1 MTLDKEVAGVRAD
14 QESDN
19 ETGDELG
26 DYKVINNNNNN
37 NNNNDNNNQEPQE
50 EELSLL
56 GHSLDTNTPVPVIR
70 APINRHK
77 HYSAGQSKQSW
88 KEGETV
94 SGIAVKI

>member
-1 MTLDKEVAGVRAD
+1 MTPNKDSDVTGVRAD
-14 QESDN
+14 RGVSRASRESDN

-26 DYKVINNNNNN
+26 DYK
-37 NNNNDNNNQEPQE
+37 EPQE

-77 HYSAGQSKQSW
+77 HYSAGQSVAS
-88 KEGETV
+88 TV
-94 SGIAVKI
+94 DILLQQGMFLLNR